1 MLIQFT
7 LCSLVILLIAIIV
20 VSYYTNKEA
29 FANIKNAGLS
39 GRYIKLELQQVG
51 CMNLADIKVFST
63 KTGPN
68 IITSSTVVT
77 KSSGY
82 AGDQLPGSNFVDGNL
97 DTMVHTSCSDQPW
110 ILVDLGSV
118 LPIYKI
124 VVTNRKDCCR
134 QRTNNMILT
143 ILDGSQNEIYR
154 ANPIGNK
161 SSYGAGTPFGET
173 ATEQTD
179 KTVYYYTFTWF
190 PPNKQY
196 IGDARP
202 TDDLNVEGF
211 AMKLSCR
218 NSYTPWNFEGGG
230 NAIFLDRHNVKC
242 DSNELLSQ
250 FQLTRQQQDDGNIY
264 YRYDYRCCTLPDSEK
279 GPKGD
284 TGSQGPKGDIG
295 PQGPKGDIG
304 PQGPIGPSGSK
315 GEMGPI
321 GPMGPMGPQ
330 GNSAP
335 MEEGPDTF
343 LADLQRIVRN
353 EFLAA
358 QQ

>member
-7 LCSLVILLIAIIV
+7 LFSLVILLIAVIV

-29 FANIKNAGLS
+29 FVNIKNAGVS

-77 KSSGY
+77 KSSGA
-82 AGDQLPGSNFVDGNL
+82 AGDLSNFVDGNL
-97 DTMVHTSCSDQPW
+97 DTMIHTSCSDQPW

-143 ILDGSQNEIYR
+143 ILDGSQKEIYR

-161 SSYGAGTPFGET
+161 DTYGGGGPFAEN
-173 ATEQTD
+173 ADEQTN
-179 KTVYYYTFTWF
+179 KTRYYYTFTWF

-218 NSYTPWNFEGGG
+218 NSYTPWNYEGGG
-230 NAIFLDRHNVKC
+230 NAVYLDRHDVKC

-250 FQLTRQQQDDGNIY
+250 FHLTRQQQDDGNMY

-284 TGSQGPKGDIG
+284 TGL
-295 PQGPKGDIG
+295 QGPKGDIG

-315 GEMGPI
+315 GDMGPQGPTGPI
-321 GPMGPMGPQ
+321 GPQGPQ
-330 GNSAP
+330 GNLPS
-335 MEEGPDTF
+335 MEEEPDTF

-358 QQ
+358 Q